1 MKLERKWVEEL
12 IFGTERLR
20 RFLQDSPVLPD
31 VWLGYAKDLD
41 DQLDLL
47 LTPFLGVTPGELSQN
62 LQKRLSE
69 ERQTPRWRERHAN
82 VTGPKASPRIAYNQ
96 ANVVVRLWFDE
107 LIRVVLPLA
116 PWYREL
122 VGESGLQQMLAD
134 LSACK
139 DGDLKEIFQHPE
151 RAKNVKPALIWL
163 IRLIG
168 SFELALKK
176 PPKDDETWEKNQE
189 DLKGMVQ
196 AFTALMIDQ
205 KKEPAI
211 PDKPLLWSVSRN
223 RELFMSVS
231 RSVPAIKADAAFK
244 LFNISCQEVSWAIID
259 TGIDAKHEAFLRPKS
274 DSGDD
279 QKEEDWGERTRV
291 EATYDFT
298 LVRHLLSSDPASDE
312 EIPKALRERL
322 EENPGDAQELRQ
334 SINTGREIDW
344 TLLEPFIAVPHD
356 DKYDASQIPAHG
368 THVAGILGANLEGPK
383 KLKGVCPD
391 IKLYDLRVFDEE
403 GVGDEFSVIAAL
415 QFIRHLNAHKD
426 FLLVKGVNLSL
437 SIHHDVANFAC
448 GRTPVCEEC
457 ERLVG
462 AGVVVVA
469 AAGNQGYLQYMT
481 AKGFEEGY
489 RSISITDPGNTE
501 GVITVGATHSF
512 MPHTYGVS
520 YFSSRGP
527 TADGRC
533 KPDLVAPGE
542 KVESTVPGS
551 GNYKV
556 MDGTSMAAP
565 HVSGAAALLIAR
577 HPELAGQPR
586 RIKQI
591 ICDTATDLGRERYF
605 QGAGMVDVL
614 RALQSV

>member
-31 VWLGYAKDLD
+31 VWLGYAKDLNN
-41 DQLDLL
+41 QLDLL

-82 VTGPKASPRIAYNQ
+82 VTGPEASPRIAYNQ
-96 ANVVVRLWFDE
+96 ANVAVRLWFDE
-107 LIRVVLPLA
+107 LIRVVLPLSS
-116 PWYREL
+116 WYRDL
-122 VGESGLQQMLAD
+122 AKESSLQQILAD
-134 LSACK
+134 LSPR
-139 DGDLKEIFQHPE
+139 DDLEKVFQHPE
-151 RAKNVKPALIWL
+151 RPKNVKPGLIWL

-211 PDKPLLWSVSRN
+211 SDKPLLWSVSRN

-231 RSVPAIKADAAFK
+231 RSVPAIKADAAFI
-244 LFNISCQEVSWAIID
+244 LFNISCQEVTWAIID
-259 TGIDAKHEAFLRPKS
+259 TGIDAEHKAFLRPKS

-279 QKEEDWGERTRV
+279 QKEEDWAERTRV

-312 EIPKALRERL
+312 EIPEALRKRL

-344 TLLEPFIAVPHD
+344 TLLKPFIAIPHD